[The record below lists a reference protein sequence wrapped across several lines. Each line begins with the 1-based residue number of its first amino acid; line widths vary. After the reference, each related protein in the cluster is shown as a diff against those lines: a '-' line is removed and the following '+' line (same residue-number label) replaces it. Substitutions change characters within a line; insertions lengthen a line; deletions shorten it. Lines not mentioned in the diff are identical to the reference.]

1 MKRERECCHDWVSSP
16 EFGGGAQS
24 AALAGFGANFWSSD
38 EKLDV
43 PAHNCR

>member
-1 MKRERECCHDWVSSP
+1 MIGCHFPKSQTSP

-43 PAHNCR
+43 SAHNCR